1 MELISGYI
9 CKLAAT
15 YTSMI
20 PGLKFVA
27 KTNIIVFEKIFI
39 YLSVHNVKNFRL

>member
-15 YTSMI
+15 YTSTI

-27 KTNIIVFEKIFI
+27 KNKYNSIRENLDMSF
-39 YLSVHNVKNFRL
+39 NA